1 MSITLNINDDIEL
14 NDLSANESIVETD
27 ILENTVSERMT
38 PNRRLTPKQHSSH
51 DTLHPVLNNPMYKYN
66 GKKKPLNILNSELNI
81 QVDTIDPLDLLDYDY
96 QEAITAT
103 NEHYNPVSYSGVE
116 KSLETLYSNPNEA
129 ASSAMD
135 ILATYVRGQKLIY
148 MEAKDYCESYLNY
161 YMMPAI
167 FLSTSASVLS
177 PFTGD
182 IYYGTLWLAII
193 NAIVTFLL
201 AIINYMKLDAKA
213 EAHKISAHQYD
224 KLQSMCEFTSGYFL
238 LFGENGRDEMEKDI
252 RKKILDIEVK
262 IKEIKAINKFLIPR
276 RIRYYYPKIYN
287 LNVFSIIK
295 KIDNCRKDY
304 TTKLRDITNRIIH
317 LKRESCM
324 LDGELKEE
332 KKSKLNVA
340 YKTKE
345 HALTTILLLKSSFS
359 VIDRMFQEEIEVA
372 EKLRN
377 RVCVMLCN
385 VPEELKEDQFM
396 KYIINPFEQYENWV
410 GLEERISEKKC

>member
-1 MSITLNINDDIEL
+1 MSVSLNINDTQQVDDISSNTGVHDSKEENSL
-14 NDLSANESIVETD
+14 NDEVTVELSNAYNA
-27 ILENTVSERMT
+27 LPPPT
-38 PNRRLTPKQHSSH
+38 PRSNLT
-51 DTLHPVLNNPMYKYN
+51 LNSPMYKYN

-81 QVDTIDPLDLLDYDY
+81 QVDTINPLDLLDYDY
-96 QEAITAT
+96 EEAITST
-103 NEHYNPVSYSGVE
+103 NEHYNRVSYSGVE
-116 KSLETLYSNPNEA
+116 KSLETLYSNPNES

-177 PFTGD
+177 PLSGD
-182 IYYGTLWLAII
+182 IYYGTLWLAVI

-224 KLQSMCEFTSGYFL
+224 KLQSMCEFSSGYFL
-238 LFGENGRDEMEKDI
+238 LFGENGREEMEKDI
-252 RKKILDIEVK
+252 QKKILDIEVK

-287 LNVFSIIK
+287 LNVFSLIK

-317 LKRESCM
+317 LKRERGV
-324 LDGELKEE
+324 LELKEE
-332 KKSKLNVA
+332 KKCKLNLA

-359 VIDRMFQEEIEVA
+359 VIDRMFQLEMEEA
-372 EKLRN
+372 ERLR
-377 RVCVMLCN
+377 RGVCVMSCQRN
-385 VPEELKEDQFM
+385 EELKEDEFM
-396 KYIINPFEQYENWV
+396 KYIINPFEQYKNWV
-410 GLEERISEKKC
+410 GLEERIMESKI

>member
-1 MSITLNINDDIEL
+1 MSVSLNINDTPQIDDISSNTDVCDRQEEKSL
-14 NDLSANESIVETD
+14 NGALGVE
-27 ILENTVSERMT
+27 ISSGYNAALPPPT
-38 PNRRLTPKQHSSH
+38 PRPNLA
-51 DTLHPVLNNPMYKYN
+51 LNSPMYKYN

-81 QVDTIDPLDLLDYDY
+81 QVDTINPLDLLDYDY
-96 QEAITAT
+96 EEAITST
-103 NEHYNPVSYSGVE
+103 NDHYNRVSYSGVE
-116 KSLETLYSNPNEA
+116 KSLETLYSTPNES

-148 MEAKDYCESYLNY
+148 MEAKDYCETYLNY

-177 PFTGD
+177 PLSGD
-182 IYYGTLWLAII
+182 IYYGTLWLAVI

-224 KLQSMCEFTSGYFL
+224 KLQSMCEFSSGYFL
-238 LFGENGRDEMEKDI
+238 LFGENGREEMEKDI
-252 RKKILDIEVK
+252 QKKILDIEVK

-287 LNVFSIIK
+287 LNVFSLIK

-317 LKRESCM
+317 LKRERVV
-324 LDGELKEE
+324 LELKEE
-332 KKSKLNVA
+332 KKCKLNLA

-359 VIDRMFQEEIEVA
+359 VIDRMFQLEMEEA
-372 EKLRN
+372 ERLR
-377 RVCVMLCN
+377 RGVCVMSCKRN
-385 VPEELKEDQFM
+385 EELKEDEFM
-396 KYIINPFEQYENWV
+396 KYIINPFEQYKNWV
-410 GLEERISEKKC
+410 GLEERIMESKI